1 VNAQT
6 PSTKRIVAEGLL
18 IALSAVRMAVKNR
31 IIIGALRE
39 HRDYDQAE
47 YAAIAQHE
55 LHLLALQNTDTARRV
70 GRLRRA
76 LANVRWTE
84 SLSEDQRLDL
94 RQLTR
99 RRRVHRRLAVALHEV
114 AADDAQVARL
124 VEQAQADASQEIGRA
139 LSARLIAQDVD
150 RREPDYEKRRADRAR
165 DLVSID
171 LAALRS
177 DKSTPSAAEAEH

>member
-1 VNAQT
+1 MTAQA
-6 PSTKRIVAEGLL
+6 PSTRRIVAEGLL

-70 GRLRRA
+70 GRLRRT

-99 RRRVHRRLAVALHEV
+99 RQRVHKRLAVALHEV

-177 DKSTPSAAEAEH
+177 DKSTPSGAEADH

>member
-70 GRLRRA
+70 